1 MGAYAAFQIF
11 GKRCLKHTFKR
22 LEASIFKGFIV
33 AYGRLS
39 SYLYSFCAGASPD
52 HTRKRMNT
60 SGQEQQQAVMP
71 DHTVEG
77 WLSQV
82 GMGQYLPLFVEH
94 HVRPEDLRLLNDD
107 FLQDMGIQSIHH
119 RKKILAAPKPVIK
132 NKPLSQTKIQG
143 QNNFGLSLK
152 ILNIFWLAPFCA
164 GLCCFIAE
172 VCFIAVGLP
181 TLQSADVFGT
191 TALLGACTVLFSLL
205 GTQNYKDLKKGLGS
219 ELVSIIV
226 LFLIYTALIAG
237 FFQSLELTP
246 TTFNHMMISWAGFVG
261 LPMMLLRKLLLKGIQ
276 HIFGLAFVMAAI
288 FATWEVLLF
297 GYLNGFNF
305 MGNITEQQ
313 DAWAFTLLAIIRS
326 LSVFLF
332 YARGALDIRLIMA
345 KHANP

>member
-1 MGAYAAFQIF
+1 
-11 GKRCLKHTFKR
+11 
-22 LEASIFKGFIV
+22 
-33 AYGRLS
+33 
-39 SYLYSFCAGASPD
+39 
-52 HTRKRMNT
+52 MNT
-60 SGQEQQQAVMP
+60 GGPEQQHAVMP

-82 GMGQYLPLFVEH
+82 GMGQYLPLFIEN
-94 HVRPEDLRLLNDD
+94 HVRPEDLRLLNDE
-107 FLQDMGIQSIHH
+107 FLQGIGIQSVNH

-132 NKPLSQTKIQG
+132 NTPQSKTKSKG
-143 QNNFGLSLK
+143 KKDFGLTLQ

-205 GTQNYKDLKKGLGS
+205 GTQSYKDLKKNMGA
-219 ELVSIIV
+219 ELISILT
-226 LFLIYTALIAG
+226 LFLVYTALVAG
-237 FFQSLELTP
+237 FFQFLDLEAQ
-246 TTFNHMMISWAGFVG
+246 TFQHIMISWAGFVG
-261 LPMMLLRKLLLKGIQ
+261 LPMMLLRKLLLKGIP
-276 HIFGLAFVMAAI
+276 HIFGFAFLMAAI
-288 FATWEVLLF
+288 FATWEILLF

-305 MGNITEQQ
+305 MGNIAEQQ

-332 YARGALDIRLIMA
+332 YARGALDIRLIVA
-345 KHANP
+345 KHAGT